1 MNHQTMIKNCYFK
14 FLLIVPL
21 LLLSSCRETED
32 HNPDENYVS
41 PYMGKWVGTYSGELN
56 GTLILNVSK
65 SGSMEVT
72 RTVNN
77 NVEEVYSASLQPNE
91 SGVINS
97 SVSPKGFVLTG
108 SLKTKSGTWKQ
119 YHFRG
124 NWSLKFLPTPL

>member
-1 MNHQTMIKNCYFK
+1 MNYQTMIKNCYFK

-91 SGVINS
+91 SGAINS
-97 SVSPKGFVLTG
+97 SVSPKGFVL
-108 SLKTKSGTWKQ
+108 
-119 YHFRG
+119 
-124 NWSLKFLPTPL
+124 